1 MADLISLRNIGRNI
15 EKRLKAVDISTAEEL
30 KRVGSKE
37 AFIRLKSH
45 DPRVCV
51 TYLYTLEGAV
61 SDIEYNDLPEYVK
74 KDLKDFSNGLI

>member
-1 MADLISLRNIGRNI
+1 MADLISLKNIGRNI
-15 EKRLKAVDISTAEEL
+15 ERRLKAVDISTAEEL

-45 DPRVCV
+45 DPNVCV

-61 SDIEYNDLPEYVK
+61 SDIEYNNLPEDVK
-74 KDLKDFSNGLI
+74 KDLKDFSKGLI